1 MTLAR
6 RFIQYAIYNP
16 HTNSTNKSE
25 KSQSSHDVLR
35 EVRLAGTVE
44 SGSGA
49 VLLVVVRRLG
59 HTAQVVSAGS
69 YEQSICMYSPS
80 DRHLE
85 GCIWRQWYI
94 SMMSHVA

>member
-59 HTAQVVSAGS
+59 HAAQMVSAGS
-69 YEQSICMYSPS
+69 Y
-80 DRHLE
+80 
-85 GCIWRQWYI
+85 
-94 SMMSHVA
+94 